1 MPRKLLKLPAVLDR
15 VADSKSEIYR
25 KMDRGVFPL
34 PVSLGPNSVAWYDD
48 EIDEYVETRPRRS
61 RLGVE
66 PQPPSEEDTPTTKS
80 RGKAGVPGV
89 RHSVPA

>member
-66 PQPPSEEDTPTTKS
+66 PQPPSEDPPTAKS
-80 RGKAGVPGV
+80 PGNATVPGA
-89 RHSVPA
+89 RQAVPA